1 MADRVYPLLF
11 HERMLSVSPEWLL
24 YHWPLTTDK
33 TEEKLRGKPIHVAFV
48 SAVPH
53 WMVNPVELSREAQGH
68 PRSIF
73 AIARRVWVHTDIGV
87 RIYICSNSAISVRIA
102 GDSNHRSKRCKCS
115 WKGYVNRTA
124 GKINS
129 GSPLDRKAC
138 GIITCL
144 TKAENSKPWRPVV
157 RPNRYGWIWIV
168 ANTVFIVSGWTT
180 RVWNNCPLDR
190 SNGRKTSWETNA
202 ASGVCINHHPRNC
215 KSRGVITCYEKPQAI

>member
-53 WMVNPVELSREAQGH
+53 WMVNPVELSRDLAKTKYGVIHTSVPQLI
-68 PRSIF
+68 PSYADSRIVNPVNVRSIGLSK
-73 AIARRVWVHTDIGV
+73 IRPLWNHGGMDNVKRSSKVGTWVLWNCPVDFSPNDSKSRGV
-87 RIYICSNSAISVRIA
+87 
-102 GDSNHRSKRCKCS
+102 
-115 WKGYVNRTA
+115 
-124 GKINS
+124 
-129 GSPLDRKAC
+129 
-138 GIITCL
+138 ITCL

-168 ANTVFIVSGWTT
+168 ANTVFIVFGWTT

-215 KSRGVITCYEKPQAI
+215 KSRGVITCFI

>member
-1 MADRVYPLLF
+1 M
-11 HERMLSVSPEWLL
+11 
-24 YHWPLTTDK
+24 
-33 TEEKLRGKPIHVAFV
+33 
-48 SAVPH
+48 PH
-53 WMVNPVELSREAQGH
+53 WIVKPVELSREAQGH

-138 GIITCL
+138 GIITCCL
-144 TKAENSKPWRPVV
+144 KRIQLLANASQLFHLSCNKRYCYRLEKCQLAELLRLLNRLSVWRQS
-157 RPNRYGWIWIV
+157 RLRTQKFLG
-168 ANTVFIVSGWTT
+168 
-180 RVWNNCPLDR
+180 NCYFR
-190 SNGRKTSWETNA
+190 TNLCPIG
-202 ASGVCINHHPRNC
+202 S
-215 KSRGVITCYEKPQAI
+215 